1 MPVTTRS
8 SSANIVEA
16 AKNLVRLKQSAAI
29 AKPATRTTTS
39 SGRPKRACA
48 TYVRGMYAEDA

>member
-16 AKNLVRLKQSAAI
+16 AKNLVRLKNSPVE
-29 AKPATRTTTS
+29 KPVTRTTTR

-48 TYVRGMYAEDA
+48 TYVSGMYAEEH

>member
-8 SSANIVEA
+8 SSANIVEV
-16 AKNLVRLKQSAAI
+16 AKNLVRLKHSVAV
-29 AKPATRTTTS
+29 AKPVTRATSS

-48 TYVRGMYAEDA
+48 TYVRGMYAEDD

>member
-16 AKNLVRLKQSAAI
+16 AKNLVRLKHSAA

-48 TYVRGMYAEDA
+48 TYVSGMYAEEH

>member
-16 AKNLVRLKQSAAI
+16 AKNLVRLKHSAAV

-48 TYVRGMYAEDA
+48 AYVRGMYAEDD

>member
-8 SSANIVEA
+8 SSTNTLEA
-16 AKNLVRLKQSAAI
+16 AKNLVRLKHTAV
-29 AKPATRTTTS
+29 AKPLTGTTTS

-48 TYVRGMYAEDA
+48 TYLRGMYAEEQ